1 MKEEIWNPVH
11 DVFLC
16 REYNLDKWMICSLI
30 LSRKG
35 SIGFPEN
42 TYFTGQNVSVSG
54 GE

>member
-1 MKEEIWNPVH
+1 
-11 DVFLC
+11 
-16 REYNLDKWMICSLI
+16 MICSLT
-30 LSRKG
+30 LSRKR